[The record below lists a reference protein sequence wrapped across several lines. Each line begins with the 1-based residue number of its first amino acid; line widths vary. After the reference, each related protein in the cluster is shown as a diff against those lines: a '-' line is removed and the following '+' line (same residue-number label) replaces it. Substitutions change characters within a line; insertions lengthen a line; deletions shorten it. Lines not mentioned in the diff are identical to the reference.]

1 MKRRYSLIRV
11 EPPGPRARDVIER
24 DKDLLM
30 QSYVR
35 WLPVVIER
43 GEGFIVEDVDGNR
56 YIDFNAGIA
65 VLNTGHRDPD
75 VIAAIKSQLEKFIHY
90 SLTDFYYELAV
101 KYSEKLLDAMG
112 YDGKIF
118 FTNSGTESIEAGIKV
133 AKGYFE
139 GRRHYFLA
147 FIGGFHGRTLGSL
160 SLTASKPI
168 QRRFFFPMV
177 PGAVHVPYPY
187 CYRCPFKMEYPSCGI
202 ACLDYIKEWVFEKY
216 LPGEELAAAVIE
228 PVAGEGGYIPAPKEF
243 MVGLKRLVEEYGGLL
258 MVDEV
263 QSGFGRT
270 GKLFAY
276 MHMDIEPDLIATAKA
291 IASGLPLG
299 ALIGRKDVM
308 ILPGGTHANTFGGNP
323 VSLAAAE
330 ATLDKLLNGL
340 IDNASRVGEYLLKRL
355 RELQEKYEVIGD
367 VRGLG
372 LMIGMELVKDRESK
386 QPHKKLLEKVIMSSF
401 KKGLIIIGSGVSTVR
416 FSPPLNI
423 TEDVV
428 DEAIDIFEEALKESI

>member
-1 MKRRYSLIRV
+1 MKRRYSSIKV
-11 EPPGPRARDVIER
+11 VPPGPRAREVIEK
-24 DKDLLM
+24 DKNLLM

-35 WLPVVIER
+35 WLPVVIKR
-43 GEGFIVEDVDGNR
+43 GEGFIVEDVDGNK
-56 YIDFNAGIA
+56 YLDFSAGIA

-75 VIAAIKSQLEKFIHY
+75 VVDAIKRQLDMFMHY

-101 KYSEKLLDAMG
+101 KYSEKLLNAMG

-118 FTNSGTESIEAGIKV
+118 FTNSGAESIEAGMKV
-133 AKGYFE
+133 AKGFHE

-147 FIGGFHGRTLGSL
+147 FIGSFHGRTLGSL

-177 PGAVHVPYPY
+177 PGAIHVPYPY
-187 CYRCPFKMEYPSCGI
+187 CYRCPFKLEYPSCGI
-202 ACLDYIKEWVFEKY
+202 ACLDYIREWVFEKY
-216 LPGEELAAAVIE
+216 LPGEELAASVIE
-228 PVAGEGGYIPAPKEF
+228 PVAGEGGYVPAPKEF
-243 MVGLKRLVEEYGGLL
+243 MVGLKRLVEEYGGLF

-270 GKLFAY
+270 GKLFGY
-276 MHMDIEPDLIATAKA
+276 MHMGIEPDLIATAKA

-308 ILPGGTHANTFGGNP
+308 TLPGGTHANTFGGNP
-323 VSLAAAE
+323 VSLAAAD
-330 ATLDKLLNGL
+330 ATLDKLLSGL
-340 IDNASRVGEYLLKRL
+340 IENASRVGEYLIKRL

-372 LMIGMELVKDRESK
+372 LMVGMEFVKDRESK
-386 QPHKKLLEKVIMSSF
+386 EPYKKLLEKVIMGSF
-401 KKGLIIIGSGVSTVR
+401 KRGLIVIGSGVSTLR
-416 FSPPLNI
+416 FSPPLTI

-428 DEAIDIFEEALKESI
+428 DEAVEILDETIGESL